1 MGYYVIK
8 FFSDAYTLQED
19 TTCDGICFLAGELV
33 VKAQYLKYMQENTKC
48 YWEKKHQQQVIIFP
62 TLTIVNPCIDVMLVK
77 YVHDIPRNACN
88 RNQVKQYMF
97 N

>member
-48 YWEKKHQQQVIIFP
+48 YWEKNISNKLSYFQHS
-62 TLTIVNPCIDVMLVK
+62 LL
-77 YVHDIPRNACN
+77 
-88 RNQVKQYMF
+88 
-97 N
+97 